1 MEIYNKS
8 NMKFKIVVLRKLSE
22 LQENIKCDSTKSVKQ
37 YKNKKRSLT
46 DRSNKKKILELKDSM
61 NEIKN

>member
-22 LQENIKCDSTKSVKQ
+22 LQENIKGDSTKSVKQ
-37 YKNKKRSLT
+37 YKNKKGSLT
-46 DRSNKKKILELKDSM
+46 DRSNKKELNRNSGAEGF
-61 NEIKN
+61 NE